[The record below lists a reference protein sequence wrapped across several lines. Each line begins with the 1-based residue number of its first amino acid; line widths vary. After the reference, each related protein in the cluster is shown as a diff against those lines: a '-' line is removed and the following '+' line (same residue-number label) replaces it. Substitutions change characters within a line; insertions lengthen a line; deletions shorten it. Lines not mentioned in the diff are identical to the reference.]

1 MWQTT
6 LKLMRNSLRMLIPA
20 GIAIMIGTAF
30 IASTFLFG
38 NALDASFRSMAS
50 AGFGGANYA
59 ATYSAGGSSD
69 ASADE
74 SSEASGS
81 NKLSD
86 LNLDAIRKVDGVTGV
101 RPDMIASVNL
111 TNGQKHSST
120 VVSPMTRPES
130 LMIQRLTEGSWPAGD
145 GQIAL
150 SKTIADRLGVG
161 LGGTIDVASVSPS
174 PAPGRTNQTVTLTV
188 SGFADDDYFLYYG
201 GSAVVSEKTFD
212 RLYVNAPSMDD
223 ISVGILYLGI
233 AAPEGSTEQAVLDKV
248 NALLPRGYKAI
259 SKAQYEENFLKQMG
273 TEDGT
278 NTITQFL
285 LVFGV
290 IALLVAALVIAN
302 TFQVMVAQRRRT
314 LALLRTIGAKKG
326 QLYVSVIFEAAMLGL
341 VSSLIGVAVAV
352 GLVGAMSAGGVAFSG
367 MRFSLV
373 VTWPVIVVPL
383 AFGVAMTI
391 LASLSSARTATSVTP
406 LEALQPLEISQEKKS
421 GAVRLVLSLM
431 MMAIGVVV
439 AAFAVWQAWRYLHGR
454 SSIMSAQ
461 FSMVLLASIGAAA
474 LFFVGLL
481 LSAVRW
487 MPALLK
493 GVGALVSHCGPSA
506 TIAAANIQKNRR
518 RVAATGAALL
528 IGVTLVSCL
537 GTGAACA
544 KLSLARALDM
554 RYSVDMQISGG
565 PGAVIDQALLDKVK
579 AVSGV
584 EDARLVR
591 VLDAGYGSDPKA
603 DGTRT
608 MSLYGISAADAKAVM
623 NADYAADLI
632 ADGTVVLPKQHL
644 SSDMGI
650 TDGMDL
656 KVLPFSL
663 SPDGSMTAADH
674 ASALKVTISDFRRVG
689 ANYQLFG
696 LVSPATVE
704 RLAGTLTSD
713 SAESTGSTDG
723 TNDTQT
729 RPGYQIWAKVNPNA
743 VPVDLLNAVQ
753 DAVSDDPN
761 VEVAGGFAE
770 RASWDKNVDMVLMVM
785 VGLLAVA
792 VLIALIGVANTLSL
806 SVIERTRESATL
818 RAIGMTRGQL
828 RRSLAVEALLISLGS
843 GVVGVIVGNLFA
855 WLGSYVMFSQFD
867 QVRLTVDW
875 GMTGII
881 LAVAAVSALLAS
893 VFPARRAVRTP
904 PVEALAEA

>member
-20 GIAIMIGTAF
+20 GIAIAIGTAF

-38 NALDASFRSMAS
+38 NALDASFRNMAS
-50 AGFGGANYA
+50 AGFGGANYVA
-59 ATYSAGGSSD
+59 SYSAVGSSD
-69 ASADE
+69 ASASADE
-74 SSEASGS
+74 PPAAPKP

-101 RPDMIASVNL
+101 RPDIIASVNL

-120 VVSPMTRPES
+120 VVSPMTAPES
-130 LMIQRLTEGSWPAGD
+130 LMIQRLTEGSWPAND

-161 LGGTIDVASVSPS
+161 LGGTVDVASVSPS

-201 GSAVVSEKTFD
+201 GSAVVSEATFGK
-212 RLYVNAPSMDD
+212 LYVNAPSMSD
-223 ISVGILYLGI
+223 ISVGTLYLDI
-233 AAPEGSTEQAVLDKV
+233 AAPAGSTDQTVLDKV
-248 NALLPRGYKAI
+248 DALLPQGYKAI
-259 SKAQYEENFLKQMG
+259 SKAQYEEDSLKSIG
-273 TEDGT
+273 VEDGT
-278 NTITQFL
+278 SAITQFL
-285 LVFGV
+285 LTFGV

-326 QLYVSVIFEAAMLGL
+326 QLYASVIFEAGVLGL
-341 VSSLIGVAVAV
+341 VSSLIGAVVAI
-352 GLVGAMSAGGVAFSG
+352 GLVGAMSAAGVALNG

-373 VTWPVIVVPL
+373 VTWPVIAVPL
-383 AFGVAMTI
+383 VFGVIVTI
-391 LASLSSARTATSVTP
+391 LASLSSARAATGVTP
-406 LEALQPLEISQEKKS
+406 LEALQPLEISQEKQS
-421 GAVRLVLSLM
+421 GAARLVLSLM
-431 MMAIGVVV
+431 MMALGAAV
-439 AAFAVWQAWRYLHGR
+439 AAFAVWQSWRYLHGQ
-454 SSIMSAQ
+454 SSMMDKQ

-493 GVGALVSHCGPSA
+493 GAGALVSHCGPSV
-506 TIAAANIQKNRR
+506 TIASANIQKNRR

-544 KLSLARALDM
+544 KISLAKALDM
-554 RYSVDMQISGG
+554 RYSVDMQIAGG

-591 VLDAGYGSDPKA
+591 VMDAGYGSDPKA

-608 MSLYGISAADAKAVM
+608 MSLYGISASDAKAVM

-644 SSDMGI
+644 SKNMGI

-663 SPDGSMTAADH
+663 SPDGSMASADH
-674 ASALKVTISDFRRVG
+674 ATALKVSISDFRRVG

-696 LVSPATVE
+696 LVSPATFE
-704 RLAGTLTSD
+704 RLETTLTAD
-713 SAESTGSTDG
+713 SAGATGG
-723 TNDTQT
+723 TNDAQAG
-729 RPGYQIWAKVNPNA
+729 PGYQIWAKVEPNA
-743 VPVDLLNAVQ
+743 VPVDLLNAVR
-753 DAVSDDPN
+753 DAVSNDPN
-761 VEVAGGFAE
+761 VEVSGGFAE
-770 RASWDKNVDMVLMVM
+770 RASWDRNVDMALMVM

-881 LAVAAVSALLAS
+881 LGVAALAALLAS

>member
-729 RPGYQIWAKVNPNA
+729 RPGYQIWAKVDPNA

>member
-6 LKLMRNSLRMLIPA
+6 LKLMRNSLKMLIPA
-20 GIAIMIGTAF
+20 AIAIAIGTAF

-38 NALDASFRSMAS
+38 NALDASLRNMAS
-50 AGFGGANYA
+50 AGFGGANYEA
-59 ATYSAGGSSD
+59 SYGASDSSD

-74 SSEASGS
+74 PPTASEPS
-81 NKLSD
+81 KLSD

-120 VVSPMTRPES
+120 VVSPLTRPEN
-130 LMIQRLTEGSWPAGD
+130 LMIQRLTEGSWPAND

-161 LGGTIDVASVSPS
+161 LGGTIDVTSVSPS

-188 SGFADDDYFLYYG
+188 SGFVDDDYFLYYG

-212 RLYVNAPSMDD
+212 RLYVNAPSMND
-223 ISVGILYLGI
+223 IR
-233 AAPEGSTEQAVLDKV
+233 V
-248 NALLPRGYKAI
+248 NALLPKGYKAI
-259 SKAQYEENFLKQMG
+259 SKAQYEENSLNSIG
-273 TEDGT
+273 AEDGT
-278 NTITQFL
+278 NAITQFL
-285 LVFGV
+285 LVFG
-290 IALLVAALVIAN
+290 ILALLVAALVIAN

-314 LALLRTIGAKKG
+314 LALLRTIGAKKS
-326 QLYVSVIFEAAMLGL
+326 QLYASVIFEAGVLGL

-352 GLVGAMSAGGVAFSG
+352 GLVGAMAAAGVAFNG
-367 MRFSLV
+367 MRFSLI
-373 VTWPVIVVPL
+373 VTWPVIAVPL
-383 AFGVAMTI
+383 AFGMAMTI
-391 LASLSSARTATSVTP
+391 LASLSSARTATGVTP

-421 GAVRLVLSLM
+421 GVARLVLSLM
-431 MMAIGVVV
+431 MMTIGVAV
-439 AAFAVWQAWRYLHGR
+439 AAFAVWQSWRYLHGQ
-454 SSIMSAQ
+454 SSMMDKQ
-461 FSMVLLASIGAAA
+461 FGMVLLASIGAAG

-481 LSAVRW
+481 LSSVRW

-493 GVGALVSHCGPSA
+493 GMGALVSHCGPSA
-506 TIAAANIQKNRR
+506 TIASANIQKNRR

-544 KLSLARALDM
+544 KLSLAKALDM

-644 SSDMGI
+644 NKDMGI

-663 SPDGSMTAADH
+663 SPDGSMTDADH
-674 ASALKVTISDFRRVG
+674 ATALKVTISDFRRVG

-696 LVSPATVE
+696 LVSPSTFE
-704 RLAGTLTSD
+704 RLEATLTAD
-713 SAESTGSTDG
+713 SAGAADG
-723 TNDTQT
+723 TNDAQAG
-729 RPGYQIWAKVNPNA
+729 PSYQIWAKVNSNA

-761 VEVAGGFAE
+761 VTVYGRFAE
-770 RASWDKNVDMVLMVM
+770 RAAWDRNVDMALMVM

-828 RRSLAVEALLISLGS
+828 KRSLAVEALLISLGS
-843 GVVGVIVGNLFA
+843 GVVGLIIGNLFA

>member
-6 LKLMRNSLRMLIPA
+6 LKLMRNSLKMLIPA
-20 GIAIMIGTAF
+20 AIAIAIGTAF

-38 NALDASFRSMAS
+38 NALDASLRNMAS
-50 AGFGGANYA
+50 AGFGGANYEA
-59 ATYSAGGSSD
+59 SYGASDSSD

-74 SSEASGS
+74 PPTASEPS
-81 NKLSD
+81 KLSD

-120 VVSPMTRPES
+120 VVSPLTRPEN
-130 LMIQRLTEGSWPAGD
+130 LMIQRLTEGSWPAND

-161 LGGTIDVASVSPS
+161 LGGTIDVTSVSPS

-188 SGFADDDYFLYYG
+188 SGFVDDDYFLYYG

-212 RLYVNAPSMDD
+212 RLYVNAPSMND
-223 ISVGILYLGI
+223 IRVNALYLGI
-233 AAPEGSTEQAVLDKV
+233 AAPAGSTEQTVLDKV
-248 NALLPRGYKAI
+248 NALLPKGYKAI
-259 SKAQYEENFLKQMG
+259 SKAQYEENSLNSIG
-273 TEDGT
+273 AEDGT
-278 NTITQFL
+278 NAITQFL
-285 LVFGV
+285 LVFG
-290 IALLVAALVIAN
+290 ILALLVAALVIAN

-314 LALLRTIGAKKG
+314 LALLRTIGAKKS
-326 QLYVSVIFEAAMLGL
+326 QLYASVIFEAGVLGL

-352 GLVGAMSAGGVAFSG
+352 GLVGAMAAAGVAFNG
-367 MRFSLV
+367 MRFSLI
-373 VTWPVIVVPL
+373 VTWPVIAVPL
-383 AFGVAMTI
+383 AFGMAMTI
-391 LASLSSARTATSVTP
+391 LASLSSARTATGVTP

-421 GAVRLVLSLM
+421 GVARLVLSLM
-431 MMAIGVVV
+431 MMTIGVAV
-439 AAFAVWQAWRYLHGR
+439 AAFAVWQSWRYLHGQ
-454 SSIMSAQ
+454 SSMMDKQ
-461 FSMVLLASIGAAA
+461 FGMVLLASIGAAG

-481 LSAVRW
+481 LSSVRW

-493 GVGALVSHCGPSA
+493 GMGALVSHCGPSA
-506 TIAAANIQKNRR
+506 TIASANIQKNRR

-544 KLSLARALDM
+544 KLSLAKALDM

-644 SSDMGI
+644 NKDMGI

-663 SPDGSMTAADH
+663 SPDGSMTDADH
-674 ASALKVTISDFRRVG
+674 ATALKVTISDFRRVG

-696 LVSPATVE
+696 LVSPSTFE
-704 RLAGTLTSD
+704 RLEATLTAD
-713 SAESTGSTDG
+713 SAGAADG
-723 TNDTQT
+723 TNDAQAG
-729 RPGYQIWAKVNPNA
+729 PSYQIWAKVNSNA

-761 VEVAGGFAE
+761 VTVYGRFAE
-770 RASWDKNVDMVLMVM
+770 RAAWDRNVDMALMVM

-828 RRSLAVEALLISLGS
+828 KRSLAVEALLISLGS
-843 GVVGVIVGNLFA
+843 GVVGLIIGNLFA